1 MLAAKTN
8 SKFELEKLFRDLP
21 DMIDIEELMYR
32 LYFLQKINAGE
43 TNIKEGSTLSHT
55 QVIGKLSKKW
65 QN

>member
-1 MLAAKTN
+1 MLAARKI
-8 SKFELEKLFRDLP
+8 SKFELEKLFRELP

-43 TNIKEGSTLSHT
+43 TDIKEGRTLSHT
-55 QVIGKLSKKW
+55 QVIGRLSKKW